1 MKREKVGKG
10 RSKEGKI
17 RKKETGGREGEREQ
31 RELLEK
37 NTIKSFQVT

>member
-17 RKKETGGREGEREQ
+17 RKKEIGGREGERE
-31 RELLEK
+31 
-37 NTIKSFQVT
+37 